1 MHDSAIKRVTS
12 LEDARRAL
20 TEIVSAPTETAT
32 LPLARADGRVL
43 ARDARASD
51 PAPPEPRTTTAGV
64 AVHASATLD
73 AGERTPV
80 RLRES
85 AGPPDADE
93 ATPVSA
99 GEPLPDGAT
108 AVVPNGAVEM
118 AGGELSVTTPVTEG
132 ENVAEVASDIEAGDL
147 LVSAGTRL
155 TPALLGT
162 LATAGHGNVACY
174 VEPTV
179 GVIPVGRPERVT
191 ATGRTLAGLVA
202 RWGGHPEARDPV
214 EAKPHAVR
222 PALQRDLTRD
232 IIVTV
237 GGTEASGESVVPGVV
252 DTLGDR
258 LVHGVAMAPGRA
270 TTLGVIEETPV
281 LSIPGTVVGSLV
293 AATQLA
299 RPALERAGGGTL
311 SPIPTVEARLD
322 GKLASAPG
330 ERTFARVA
338 LSEDEVTATPIA
350 TGAATRW
357 STVASAD
364 GWVVVPEASE
374 GYDAGETVTV
384 ERWEL

>member
-12 LEDARRAL
+12 LVDARRAL
-20 TEIVSAPTETAT
+20 TDIVPAPTETAT

-43 ARDARASD
+43 ARDAHASD
-51 PAPPEPRTTTAGV
+51 PAPPEPRTTAAGV

-85 AGPPDADE
+85 AGPPDEDE

-108 AVVPNGAVEM
+108 AVVPNGAVET
-118 AGGELSVTTPVTEG
+118 AGGEISVTTPVAEG
-132 ENVAEVASDIEAGDL
+132 QNVADVGSDIEPGDP
-147 LVSAGTRL
+147 LVPAGTRL

-179 GVIPVGRPERVT
+179 GVVPVGRPERVT

-214 EAKPHAVR
+214 EPESHAVR

-232 IIVTV
+232 VIVTV
-237 GGTEASGESVVPGVV
+237 GGTEAGDESVVPGVV
-252 DTLGDR
+252 DTLGER

-270 TTLGVIEETPV
+270 TTLGVVEETPV
-281 LSIPGTVVGSLV
+281 VSIPGTVVGSLV
-293 AATQLA
+293 AATQLV
-299 RPALERAGGGTL
+299 RPALEQAGGGTL
-311 SPIPTVEARLD
+311 SPIPTTEAQLT
-322 GKLASAPG
+322 GKLASVPG
-330 ERTFARVA
+330 ERTFARVT
-338 LSEDEVTATPIA
+338 LDDETATPVA

-364 GWVVVPEASE
+364 GWVAVPEASE
-374 GYDAGETVTV
+374 GYDAGESVTV